1 MIMVI
6 WALLAL
12 LAAVIQAILGS
23 RKLAFWWGAIL
34 PIAFLVVAGYMW
46 WDLSNISIPITVFIS
61 LLIPPILLPWAF
73 LLFYWKA
80 KLKGEKCNET

>member
-46 WDLSNISIPITVFIS
+46 WDLSNIFIS